1 MPKPDNSLN
10 DLLDFT
16 ECLKELKINY
26 YLTNGT
32 LLGCI
37 REQDFIE
44 WDEDIDLDTLQED
57 LIPKIRNLADKL
69 KEKGFHGY
77 FVYTRNY
84 PKIVCQR
91 GKRKICLGG
100 FRESKYFLERAKYRF
115 PKKFFNF
122 AKSSVRYGTLQG
134 QKFSI
139 PIFSEDLLSFIY
151 GDWLKPIK
159 EKDEDKYSTGE
170 HYIKPWLY
178 QKIRTI
184 NFRIQS
190 QFYKQYF

>member
-1 MPKPDNSLN
+1 MPKPDYSLK

-44 WDEDIDLDTLQED
+44 WDEDIDLDALQKD
-57 LIPKIRNLADKL
+57 LIPKIRNLVDKL
-69 KEKGFHGY
+69 KERGFHGY
-77 FVYTRNY
+77 FVYTKNY

-100 FRESKYFLERAKYRF
+100 FREKKYFLERAKYKF
-115 PKKFFNF
+115 PKRFFKS
-122 AKSSVRYGTLQG
+122 AKSSIRYGTLQG
-134 QKFSI
+134 HKFAI
-139 PIFSEDLLSFIY
+139 PMFSEELLSFIY

-159 EKDEDKYSTGE
+159 EKDEDMYSTGK
-170 HYIKPWLY
+170 HYVKPLLY

-190 QFYKQYF
+190 QLHKEYF